1 VKIFGADLARTGQN
15 NETPEWTLVYLDT
28 SGSVQRVHHPS
39 SLGGLIAEISEM
51 AGDDPFLL
59 GLNIPVAVPAKSS
72 RTRPFESVLRKK
84 FGIRI
89 QPGGR
94 NALHGSEGALTG
106 EKLLAGLAGAGLA
119 CLTYPD
125 KNRRTS
131 ALAEIHPGPALKSLL
146 WIGSELGKN
155 LPQDERESLCR
166 SWQSPA
172 YQPGSGRR
180 KREWTEFLP
189 SLDLLI
195 RILSKQAGY
204 DFSPTAKLLTEISS
218 GKEFT
223 RAVSIFDACL
233 IAGTARRHMETPE
246 ACAFCGARESGYTI
260 LPSDDF
266 LRRMLIDPPAAGKK
280 KLFPQATLKESL
292 RDVADIRSLDLLQVK
307 GKPKNIQAIFREL
320 PCYEF
325 ENVDEM
331 LWWKRCRHVDGPPL
345 PTDGLTELSVQV
357 EGDSRRSLA
366 LQRSRHTALSF
377 RFHPPAAWRSLM
389 QPRDNKVYKFH
400 ILRASYEA

>member
-1 VKIFGADLARTGQN
+1 VKIFGADLARTGPD
-15 NETPEWTLVYLDT
+15 NETQEWTLVHLDP
-28 SGSVQRVHHPS
+28 SGSVQAVHHPS
-39 SLGGLIAEISEM
+39 SLGGLIAEMSEL
-51 AGDDPFLL
+51 AEDDPFLL
-59 GLNIPVAVPAKSS
+59 GVNIPVAIPTKAS
-72 RTRPFESVLRKK
+72 RTRPFESLIRKK

-94 NALHGSEGALTG
+94 NAPKSGEGAVTG

-125 KNRRTS
+125 KNRTTS
-131 ALAEIHPGPALKSLL
+131 ALAEIHPGPTLKSLL

-155 LPQDERESLCR
+155 LSQAEKESLCR
-166 SWQSPA
+166 SYQSPA
-172 YQPGSGRR
+172 YHPGLGRR

-189 SLDLLI
+189 ALDLLL
-195 RILSKQAGY
+195 RTLSKQPGY
-204 DFSPTAKLLTEISS
+204 DFRPTAKLLTAIGGEKDFI
-218 GKEFT
+218 

-233 IAGTARRHMETPE
+233 IAGTARRHMESPE
-246 ACAFCGARESGYTI
+246 ACAFCGERENGYTI

-292 RDVADIRSLDLLQVK
+292 RGVADIRSLDLLEVK
-307 GKPKNIQAIFREL
+307 GKPKNIQAIFHEL

-331 LWWKRCRHVDGPPL
+331 LWWKRCRHVDGPTL
-345 PTDGLTELSVQV
+345 PVEGLTELSVQV
-357 EGDSRRSLA
+357 EGDTRRPLV

-389 QPRDNKVYKFH
+389 QPRDNKVYQFQ